1 MKKAIIAAAVALAM
15 SGVAQAAD
23 KLDFSIS
30 GRVAAYVES
39 IKEGTAPRDEQQTSD
54 ITWVTVKGSQDLGNG
69 LKANVKVRT
78 RLFVDDPALTK
89 VGGDQLTLGL
99 SNALGSVDIGRNYHA
114 LGTATIKYDVVWT
127 DYGSHYDDIHSAQ
140 NRRLSNGV
148 FATVNLGKNIKLQY
162 DRGDNIVTGVKDV
175 NVYSAHAKLGDL
187 SGSVL
192 RYDDGAKNVTTAV
205 GVEYKLPATGTT
217 LVGFYSD
224 DKQNGVE
231 TKGKSLGVRQHL
243 TGPWSA
249 TVGYGTNDDAKS
261 YVGGLTYNFT
271 KDAMVHA
278 RYTKLDHDVAT
289 KSREQFGLGLEVWF

>member
-1 MKKAIIAAAVALAM
+1 MIKSVVAAAVMLAL

-23 KLDFSIS
+23 KLDLSIS

-39 IKEGTAPRDEQQTSD
+39 IKEGTAARDEQQTSD
-54 ITWVTVKGSQDLGNG
+54 ITWITVKASQDLGGG
-69 LKANVKVRT
+69 LKANIVART
-78 RLFVDDPALTK
+78 RLLVDDPALTK
-89 VGGDQLTLGL
+89 VGGDRLTVGL
-99 SNALGSVDIGRNYHA
+99 SNALGSVDLGRNYHA

-148 FATVNLGKNIKLQY
+148 FATVNLGPNVKVQY
-162 DRGDNIVTGVKDV
+162 DRGDNIVTGVTDV
-175 NVYSAHAKLGDL
+175 NVYSAHAKLGAL

-192 RYDDGAKNVTTAV
+192 RYDDGANNETTAV
-205 GVEYKLPATGTT
+205 GLEYKLAATGTT

-224 DKQNGVE
+224 DTQNGVE
-231 TKGKSLGVRQHL
+231 TKGKSLGVRQQL
-243 TGPWSA
+243 GGPWSA

-278 RYTKLDHDVAT
+278 RFTKLDHDVAA